1 MVIISVKIKE
11 HVFLVHNL
19 HDRHETKRKT
29 ICNRNHQ
36 EKPVKLEIKEQPSD
50 VSNTI
55 IGSSNHEPSVMLT
68 HQPYSPFPFNF

>member
-1 MVIISVKIKE
+1 M
-11 HVFLVHNL
+11 
-19 HDRHETKRKT
+19 
-29 ICNRNHQ
+29 
-36 EKPVKLEIKEQPSD
+36 KLEIKEQPSD